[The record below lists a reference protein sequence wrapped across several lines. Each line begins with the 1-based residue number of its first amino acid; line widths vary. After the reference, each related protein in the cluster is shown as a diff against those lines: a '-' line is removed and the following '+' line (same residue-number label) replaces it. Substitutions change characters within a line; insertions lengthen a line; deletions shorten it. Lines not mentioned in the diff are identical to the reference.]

1 MARRK
6 GRSAKSCLAEVEK
19 LLDYKYDW
27 REPDFTSYD
36 YDNGDAKD
44 TIDRIAKALRKDKEI
59 EE

>member
-27 REPDFTSYD
+27 REPNFTSYG

-44 TIDRIAKALRKDKEI
+44 TIDRIAKALRGEA
-59 EE
+59 EG